1 MPLVLS
7 RALKLVAVT
16 GLALAIFPSA
26 QATTSVKIGV
36 VYDAGGRGDR
46 SFNDA
51 AALGVDATRKSLKLD
66 QFALR
71 EVVALS
77 DDFDRENRIEF
88 LIKAGYSIVICVGPN
103 FATAVK
109 YMAEKYPEAQLSIIG
124 SKTVDSIN
132 VASMAF
138 DNSEESFLAGAY
150 AAGISKS
157 AKVGFITS
165 NTDLYKDSDGSNFTL
180 GAKLINPKVKVYQKA
195 STLNANIDAQSIISD
210 GVDVIFSNWN
220 HDAQV
225 LNQVFSANRAKKN
238 IKYIGKSPAQYFL
251 SKNDSIAAIINDRFD
266 YAVSDII
273 KASVAGNTLT
283 DVINDKNGIYG
294 KLYGLGNNGFDVIL
308 KNSNPAGKIALAK
321 AKSALSNKG
330 VNLIN

>member
-132 VASMAF
+132 VA
-138 DNSEESFLAGAY
+138 
-150 AAGISKS
+150 
-157 AKVGFITS
+157 
-165 NTDLYKDSDGSNFTL
+165 
-180 GAKLINPKVKVYQKA
+180 
-195 STLNANIDAQSIISD
+195 
-210 GVDVIFSNWN
+210 
-220 HDAQV
+220 
-225 LNQVFSANRAKKN
+225 
-238 IKYIGKSPAQYFL
+238 
-251 SKNDSIAAIINDRFD
+251 
-266 YAVSDII
+266 
-273 KASVAGNTLT
+273 
-283 DVINDKNGIYG
+283 
-294 KLYGLGNNGFDVIL
+294 
-308 KNSNPAGKIALAK
+308 
-321 AKSALSNKG
+321 
-330 VNLIN
+330 